1 MNRRS
6 EGSDRRKADVD
17 SYSVD
22 RPRVSRRRITEL
34 PPELQQL
41 KLERAVLVG
50 LSIGGRI
57 GDAEESLE
65 ELKRLTDTAG
75 AQVIETLVQRRDRPD
90 PATFLGKGKADEV
103 RSVVRA
109 TGADTV
115 IVDEELSPG
124 QLRNLEELCGCKV
137 IDRTALI
144 IDIFAQHAHSA
155 EGKLQVELAQLN
167 YLLPRLRGWGES
179 MSRMGKSGVGGLGT
193 RGPGETK
200 LESDRRRIGV
210 RLAKLKKELKD
221 VARVRQ
227 IKRAERVRAR
237 TPAVVLVGYTN
248 AGKSTLL
255 NAMTRAGVLVQD
267 QLFSTLDPTTR
278 RLDLPDGRSVTLTD
292 TVGFVRKLPHTLV
305 EAFKSTLEEAT
316 DADLLV
322 HIVDGT
328 AEDPDLQH
336 AAVREVLGEIGAA
349 HVPELVVI
357 NKNDLLDE
365 VASARLRRRF
375 ADTVLV
381 SALAGEGIDG
391 LLEQIAGHIPPPE
404 IEASLLVPYDRGA
417 VVAALH
423 AAGAVLSEEFT
434 PDGTKVRV
442 RLREDQAG
450 RLAEYRLPEADARS
464 ERST

>member
-1 MNRRS
+1 M
-6 EGSDRRKADVD
+6 
-17 SYSVD
+17 
-22 RPRVSRRRITEL
+22 TEL

-50 LSIGGRI
+50 LSVGRGA

-65 ELKRLTDTAG
+65 ELKRLTHTAG
-75 AQVIETLVQRRDRPD
+75 AEVIETLLQRRDRPD

-210 RLAKLKKELKD
+210 RLAKLRKEMKD
-221 VARVRQ
+221 VARVRA

-237 TPAVVLVGYTN
+237 TPAIALVGYTN

-255 NAMTRAGVLVQD
+255 NALTRAGVLVQD
-267 QLFSTLDPTTR
+267 QLFSTLDATTR
-278 RLDLPDGRSVTLTD
+278 RLELPDGRNATVTD

-305 EAFKSTLEEAT
+305 EAFKSTLEEAS
-316 DADLLV
+316 DADLLLHV
-322 HIVDGT
+322 VDGT
-328 AEDPDLQH
+328 SSDPDLQY
-336 AAVREVLGEIGAA
+336 ASVREVLGEIGAA
-349 HVPELVVI
+349 HVMELVVV
-357 NKNDLLDE
+357 NKIDSLDEISRARLQRRFPDAVFVSGMDGTGIDSLLDR
-365 VASARLRRRF
+365 VAAS
-375 ADTVLV
+375 
-381 SALAGEGIDG
+381 
-391 LLEQIAGHIPPPE
+391 IPPPE
-404 IEASLLVPYDRGA
+404 IEAELLIPYERGD

-423 AAGAVLSEEFT
+423 AAGAVLSEQFAPE
-434 PDGTKVRV
+434 GTRVRA

-450 RLAEYRLPEADARS
+450 RLEQYRLRGEESREEGTPDR
-464 ERST
+464 

>member
-1 MNRRS
+1 M
-6 EGSDRRKADVD
+6 
-17 SYSVD
+17 
-22 RPRVSRRRITEL
+22 
-34 PPELQQL
+34 
-41 KLERAVLVG
+41 
-50 LSIGGRI
+50 
-57 GDAEESLE
+57 
-65 ELKRLTDTAG
+65 
-75 AQVIETLVQRRDRPD
+75 QRRDRPD

-103 RSVVRA
+103 RAVVRA
-109 TGADTV
+109 TAADTV

-179 MSRMGKSGVGGLGT
+179 MSRMGKSGIGGLGT

-210 RLAKLKKELKD
+210 RLAKLKKQLKD
-221 VARVRQ
+221 VARVRAV
-227 IKRAERVRAR
+227 KRAERVRAR
-237 TPAVVLVGYTN
+237 TLAVALVGYTN

-255 NAMTRAGVLVQD
+255 NALTRAGVLVQD
-267 QLFSTLDPTTR
+267 QLFSTLDATTR
-278 RLDLPDGRSVTLTD
+278 RLELPDGRSVTLTD
-292 TVGFVRKLPHTLV
+292 TVGFVRRLPHTLV

-316 DADLLV
+316 DADLLL

-328 AEDPDLQH
+328 AADPDLQH
-336 AAVREVLGEIGAA
+336 ASVREVLGEIGAA
-349 HVPELVVI
+349 QVAELVVI
-357 NKNDLLDE
+357 NKDDQLDE
-365 VASARLRRRF
+365 VARARFSRRF
-375 ADTVLV
+375 PDAIMI
-381 SALAGEGIDG
+381 SALSGEGIPE
-391 LLEQIAGHIPPPE
+391 LLNSIAAHIPPPE
-404 IEASLLVPYDRGA
+404 IEADLLVPYERGD

-434 PDGTKVRV
+434 PDGTMVRA

-450 RLAEYRLPEADARS
+450 RLEQYRIRGGAARTK
-464 ERST
+464 RTT

>member
-1 MNRRS
+1 M
-6 EGSDRRKADVD
+6 
-17 SYSVD
+17 
-22 RPRVSRRRITEL
+22 
-34 PPELQQL
+34 
-41 KLERAVLVG
+41 LVG
-50 LSIGGRI
+50 LSVGRGA

-75 AQVIETLVQRRDRPD
+75 ADVVETLLQRRDRPD
-90 PATFLGKGKADEV
+90 PATFLGKGKAEEV

-210 RLAKLKKELKD
+210 RLAKLRKELKD
-221 VARVRQ
+221 VARVRAV
-227 IKRAERVRAR
+227 KRAERVRAR
-237 TPAVVLVGYTN
+237 TPAVALVGYTN

-255 NAMTRAGVLVQD
+255 NALTHAGVLVQD
-267 QLFSTLDPTTR
+267 QLFSTLAATTR
-278 RLDLPDGRSVTLTD
+278 RLALPDGRQATVTD
-292 TVGFVRKLPHTLV
+292 TVGFVRRLPHTLV
-305 EAFKSTLEEAT
+305 EAFKSTLEEAA

-322 HIVDGT
+322 HVVDGT
-328 AEDPDLQH
+328 ADDPDLQH
-336 AAVREVLGEIGAA
+336 ASVREVLGEIGAA
-349 HVPELVVI
+349 HVLELVVV
-357 NKNDLLDE
+357 NKSDALDE
-365 VASARLRRRF
+365 ISEARLQRRF
-375 ADTVLV
+375 PGAVFV
-381 SALAGEGIDG
+381 SALEGVGIDA
-391 LLEQIAGHIPPPE
+391 LLQRIAESIPPPE
-404 IEASLLVPYDRGA
+404 IEAELLVPYERGD

-434 PDGTKVRV
+434 PEGTKVRA

-450 RLAEYRLPEADARS
+450 RLEQYRVRGEPAR
-464 ERST
+464 EKRTT

>member
-1 MNRRS
+1 
-6 EGSDRRKADVD
+6 
-17 SYSVD
+17 
-22 RPRVSRRRITEL
+22 
-34 PPELQQL
+34 
-41 KLERAVLVG
+41 VG
-50 LSIGGRI
+50 LAVGRGA
-57 GDAEESLE
+57 GDAEESLQ
-65 ELKRLTDTAG
+65 ELVRLTGTAG
-75 AQVIETLVQRRDRPD
+75 AEVVETLMQRRDKPD
-90 PATFLGKGKADEV
+90 PATFLGKGKAEEV

-144 IDIFAQHAHSA
+144 IDIFAQHAHSS

-179 MSRMGKSGVGGLGT
+179 MSRMGKSGIGGLGT

-210 RLAKLKKELKD
+210 RLAKLRKELKD
-221 VARVRQ
+221 VARVRTV
-227 IKRAERVRAR
+227 KRAERTRAR
-237 TPAVVLVGYTN
+237 TPAVALVGYTN

-255 NAMTRAGVLVQD
+255 NALTRAGVLVED

-278 RLDLPDGRSVTLTD
+278 RLELPDGRTVTLTD

-305 EAFKSTLEEAT
+305 EAFKSTLEEAV
-316 DADLLV
+316 DADLLL

-328 AEDPDLQH
+328 AEDPDLQY
-336 AAVREVLGEIGAA
+336 ASVRDVLGEIGAA
-349 HVPELVVI
+349 VVSELVVI
-357 NKNDLLDE
+357 NKADGLDE
-365 VASARLRRRF
+365 VARARLRRRF
-375 ADTVLV
+375 PDAVMI
-381 SALAGEGIDG
+381 SALTGEDLPALIDA
-391 LLEQIAGHIPPPE
+391 ITASVPVPE
-404 IEASLLVPYDRGA
+404 IECDLLVPYDRGG

-434 PDGTKVRV
+434 PEGTKVRA

-450 RLAEYRLPEADARS
+450 RLERYRIEERRS
-464 ERST
+464 QRAPKP

>member
-1 MNRRS
+1 M
-6 EGSDRRKADVD
+6 
-17 SYSVD
+17 
-22 RPRVSRRRITEL
+22 
-34 PPELQQL
+34 
-41 KLERAVLVG
+41 G
-50 LSIGGRI
+50 LSVGRGGV
-57 GDAEESLE
+57 DAEESLE
-65 ELKRLTDTAG
+65 ELKRLTATAG
-75 AQVIETLVQRRDRPD
+75 AEVIDTLLQRRERPD

-210 RLAKLKKELKD
+210 RLAKLRKELKD
-221 VARVRQ
+221 VARVRAV
-227 IKRAERVRAR
+227 KRAERVRKR
-237 TPAVVLVGYTN
+237 TPAVALVGYTN

-255 NAMTRAGVLVQD
+255 NALTRAGVLVQD
-267 QLFSTLDPTTR
+267 QLFSTLDATTR
-278 RLDLPDGRSVTLTD
+278 RLELPDGRNATVTD

-322 HIVDGT
+322 HVVDGT
-328 AEDPDLQH
+328 AEDPDLQY
-336 AAVREVLGEIGAA
+336 ASVREVLGEIGAA
-349 HVPELVVI
+349 HVMELVVV
-357 NKNDLLDE
+357 NKIDTLDE
-365 VASARLRRRF
+365 MSRARLQRRFPDAVFASAM
-375 ADTVLV
+375 DGT
-381 SALAGEGIDG
+381 GIEL
-391 LLEQIAGHIPPPE
+391 LLERLAASIPPPE
-404 IEASLLVPYDRGA
+404 IEAELLIPYERGD

-423 AAGAVLSEEFT
+423 AAGAVLSEQFAPE
-434 PDGTKVRV
+434 GTLVRA

-450 RLAEYRLPEADARS
+450 RLERFRVRDSGAREEGS
-464 ERST
+464 QDF

>member
-1 MNRRS
+1 M
-6 EGSDRRKADVD
+6 
-17 SYSVD
+17 
-22 RPRVSRRRITEL
+22 
-34 PPELQQL
+34 
-41 KLERAVLVG
+41 
-50 LSIGGRI
+50 
-57 GDAEESLE
+57 
-65 ELKRLTDTAG
+65 
-75 AQVIETLVQRRDRPD
+75 QRRDRPD

-103 RSVVRA
+103 RAVVRA

-179 MSRMGKSGVGGLGT
+179 MSRMGKSGIGGLGT

-210 RLAKLKKELKD
+210 RLAKLKKQLKD
-221 VARVRQ
+221 VARVRAV
-227 IKRAERVRAR
+227 KRAERVRAR
-237 TPAVVLVGYTN
+237 TPAVALVGYTN

-255 NAMTRAGVLVQD
+255 NALTRAGVLVQD
-267 QLFSTLDPTTR
+267 QLFSTLDATTR

-292 TVGFVRKLPHTLV
+292 TVGFVRRLPHTLV

-316 DADLLV
+316 DADLLLHV
-322 HIVDGT
+322 VDGT
-328 AEDPDLQH
+328 ANDPDLQH
-336 AAVREVLGEIGAA
+336 ASVREVLGEIGAA
-349 HVPELVVI
+349 QVAELVVI
-357 NKNDLLDE
+357 NKADQLDE
-365 VASARLRRRF
+365 VARARFNRRF
-375 ADTVLV
+375 PDAVLI
-381 SALAGEGIDG
+381 SALGGDGIPE
-391 LLEQIAGHIPPPE
+391 LLNSIAAHIPPPE
-404 IEASLLVPYDRGA
+404 IEADLLVPYERGG

-434 PDGTKVRV
+434 PDGTKVRA

-450 RLAEYRLPEADARS
+450 RLEQYRVRDAGGRR
-464 ERST
+464 ERTTEV

>member
-1 MNRRS
+1 M
-6 EGSDRRKADVD
+6 
-17 SYSVD
+17 
-22 RPRVSRRRITEL
+22 
-34 PPELQQL
+34 
-41 KLERAVLVG
+41 G
-50 LSIGGRI
+50 LSVGR
-57 GDAEESLE
+57 GAVDAEESLE

-75 AQVIETLVQRRDRPD
+75 AEVIETLLQRRDRPD

-210 RLAKLKKELKD
+210 RLAKLRKELKD
-221 VARVRQ
+221 VARVRA

-237 TPAVVLVGYTN
+237 APAIALVGYTN

-255 NAMTRAGVLVQD
+255 NALTRAGVLVQD
-267 QLFSTLDPTTR
+267 QLFSTLDATTR
-278 RLDLPDGRSVTLTD
+278 RLELPDGRNATVTD

-305 EAFKSTLEEAT
+305 EAFKSTLEEAS
-316 DADLLV
+316 DADLLLNV
-322 HIVDGT
+322 VDGT
-328 AEDPDLQH
+328 SSDPDLQYTS
-336 AAVREVLGEIGAA
+336 VREVLGEIGAA
-349 HVPELVVI
+349 HVMELVVV
-357 NKNDLLDE
+357 NKIDSLDE
-365 VASARLRRRF
+365 MSRARLQRRF
-375 ADTVLV
+375 PDAVFV
-381 SALAGEGIDG
+381 SAMDGTGIES
-391 LLEQIAGHIPPPE
+391 LLTRVAASIPPPE
-404 IEASLLVPYDRGA
+404 IEAELLIPYERGD

-423 AAGAVLSEEFT
+423 AAGAVLSEQFAPE
-434 PDGTKVRV
+434 GTRVRA

-450 RLAEYRLPEADARS
+450 RLEQYRVPDAR
-464 ERST
+464 EEGTTDR

>member
-1 MNRRS
+1 
-6 EGSDRRKADVD
+6 
-17 SYSVD
+17 
-22 RPRVSRRRITEL
+22 L
-34 PPELQQL
+34 
-41 KLERAVLVG
+41 
-50 LSIGGRI
+50 
-57 GDAEESLE
+57 
-65 ELKRLTDTAG
+65 
-75 AQVIETLVQRRDRPD
+75 QRRDRPD

-210 RLAKLKKELKD
+210 RLAKLRKEMKD
-221 VARVRQ
+221 VARVRA

-237 TPAVVLVGYTN
+237 TPAIALVGYTN

-255 NAMTRAGVLVQD
+255 NALTRAGVLVQD
-267 QLFSTLDPTTR
+267 QLFSTLDATTR
-278 RLDLPDGRSVTLTD
+278 RLELPDGRNATVTD

-305 EAFKSTLEEAT
+305 EAFKSTLEEAS
-316 DADLLV
+316 DADLLLHV
-322 HIVDGT
+322 VDGT
-328 AEDPDLQH
+328 SSDPDLQY
-336 AAVREVLGEIGAA
+336 ASVREVLGEIGAA
-349 HVPELVVI
+349 HVMELVVV
-357 NKNDLLDE
+357 NKIDSMDE
-365 VASARLRRRF
+365 ISRARLQRRF
-375 ADTVLV
+375 ADAVFV
-381 SALAGEGIDG
+381 SGIDG
-391 LLEQIAGHIPPPE
+391 TGIESLLGRVAASIPPPE
-404 IEASLLVPYDRGA
+404 IEAELLIPYERGD

-423 AAGAVLSEEFT
+423 AAGAVLSEQFAPE
-434 PDGTKVRV
+434 GTRVRA

-450 RLAEYRLPEADARS
+450 RLEQYRVRGDESRE
-464 ERST
+464 ERTTDR

>member
-1 MNRRS
+1 
-6 EGSDRRKADVD
+6 
-17 SYSVD
+17 
-22 RPRVSRRRITEL
+22 
-34 PPELQQL
+34 
-41 KLERAVLVG
+41 VLVG
-50 LSIGGRI
+50 LSVGRGA

-65 ELKRLTDTAG
+65 ELKRLTHTAG
-75 AQVIETLVQRRDRPD
+75 AEVIETLLQRRDRPD
-90 PATFLGKGKADEV
+90 PATFLGKGKAEEV

-210 RLAKLKKELKD
+210 RLAKLRKELKD
-221 VARVRQ
+221 VARVRAV
-227 IKRAERVRAR
+227 KRAERVRAR
-237 TPAVVLVGYTN
+237 APAIALVGYTN

-255 NAMTRAGVLVQD
+255 NALTRAGVLVQD
-267 QLFSTLDPTTR
+267 QLFSTLDATTR
-278 RLDLPDGRSVTLTD
+278 RLELPDGRKTTVTD

-316 DADLLV
+316 DADLLLHV
-322 HIVDGT
+322 VDGT
-328 AEDPDLQH
+328 SSDPDLQY
-336 AAVREVLGEIGAA
+336 ASVREVLGEIGAA
-349 HVPELVVI
+349 HVMELVVV
-357 NKNDLLDE
+357 NKIDSLDE
-365 VASARLRRRF
+365 MSRMRLQRRF
-375 ADTVLV
+375 AEAVFV
-381 SALAGEGIDG
+381 SALDGMGIES
-391 LLEQIAGHIPPPE
+391 LLRSVAESIPPPE
-404 IEASLLVPYDRGA
+404 IEAELLIPYERGD

-423 AAGAVLSEEFT
+423 AAGAVLSEQFAPE
-434 PDGTKVRV
+434 GTRVRA

-450 RLAEYRLPEADARS
+450 RLEQYRVRNEESREGRTTDR
-464 ERST
+464 

>member
-1 MNRRS
+1 M
-6 EGSDRRKADVD
+6 
-17 SYSVD
+17 
-22 RPRVSRRRITEL
+22 
-34 PPELQQL
+34 
-41 KLERAVLVG
+41 LVG
-50 LSIGGRI
+50 LSMGGRI

-65 ELKRLTDTAG
+65 ELRRLTDTAG
-75 AQVIETLVQRRDRPD
+75 AEVVETLMQRRDRPD
-90 PATFLGKGKADEV
+90 PATFLGKGKAEEV
-103 RSVVRA
+103 RAVVRA

-124 QLRNLEELCGCKV
+124 QLRNLEEMCGCKV

-144 IDIFAQHAHSA
+144 IDIFAQHAHSS

-210 RLAKLKKELKD
+210 RLAKLRKELKD
-221 VARVRQ
+221 VARVRAV
-227 IKRAERVRAR
+227 KRAERTRAR

-278 RLDLPDGRSVTLTD
+278 RLELPDGRSVTVTD

-316 DADLLV
+316 EADLLLHV
-322 HIVDGT
+322 VDGT
-328 AEDPDLQH
+328 SSDPDLQY
-336 AAVREVLGEIGAA
+336 ASVREVLGEIGAA
-349 HVPELVVI
+349 HVLELVVV
-357 NKNDLLDE
+357 NKNDGLDDI
-365 VASARLRRRF
+365 ARARLHRRF
-375 ADTVLV
+375 PEAVSV
-381 SALAGEGIDG
+381 SALSGEGIET
-391 LLEQIAGHIPPPE
+391 LVQRIAASIPPPE
-404 IEASLLVPYDRGA
+404 IEADLLIPYDRGD

-423 AAGAVLSEEFT
+423 AAGAVLSEEFV
-434 PDGTKVRV
+434 PEGTKLRA

-450 RLAEYRLPEADARS
+450 RLEQYRVDPRPKRS
-464 ERST
+464 DVTES

>member
-1 MNRRS
+1 
-6 EGSDRRKADVD
+6 
-17 SYSVD
+17 
-22 RPRVSRRRITEL
+22 
-34 PPELQQL
+34 
-41 KLERAVLVG
+41 VG
-50 LSIGGRI
+50 LSVGR
-57 GDAEESLE
+57 GAVDAEESLE

-75 AQVIETLVQRRDRPD
+75 AEVIETLLQRRDRPD

-210 RLAKLKKELKD
+210 RLAKLRKELKD
-221 VARVRQ
+221 VARVRA

-237 TPAVVLVGYTN
+237 APAIALVGYTN

-255 NAMTRAGVLVQD
+255 NALTRAGVLVQD
-267 QLFSTLDPTTR
+267 QLFSTLDATTR
-278 RLDLPDGRSVTLTD
+278 RLELPDGRNATVTD

-305 EAFKSTLEEAT
+305 EAFKSTLEEAS
-316 DADLLV
+316 DADLLLNV
-322 HIVDGT
+322 VDGT
-328 AEDPDLQH
+328 SSDPDLQY
-336 AAVREVLGEIGAA
+336 ASVREVLGEIGAA
-349 HVPELVVI
+349 HVMELVVV
-357 NKNDLLDE
+357 NKIDSLDE
-365 VASARLRRRF
+365 MSRARLQRRF
-375 ADTVLV
+375 PDAVFV
-381 SALAGEGIDG
+381 SAMDGTGIES
-391 LLEQIAGHIPPPE
+391 LLTRVAASIPPPE
-404 IEASLLVPYDRGA
+404 IEAELLIPYERGD

-423 AAGAVLSEEFT
+423 AAGAVLSEQFAPE
-434 PDGTKVRV
+434 GTRVRA

-450 RLAEYRLPEADARS
+450 RLEQYRVPDAR
-464 ERST
+464 EEGTTDR